1 MEFRTRSK
9 EEVLTDLTTKLGDLP
24 LKHPDRPTLVRMIV
38 SLRTELAST
47 DPAGNLRRPTEQPEW
62 RGQRG

>member
-9 EEVLTDLTTKLGDLP
+9 EEVLTDLTTKLGGLP

-38 SLRTELAST
+38 SLRTELAL
-47 DPAGNLRRPTEQPEW
+47 PILPET
-62 RGQRG
+62 